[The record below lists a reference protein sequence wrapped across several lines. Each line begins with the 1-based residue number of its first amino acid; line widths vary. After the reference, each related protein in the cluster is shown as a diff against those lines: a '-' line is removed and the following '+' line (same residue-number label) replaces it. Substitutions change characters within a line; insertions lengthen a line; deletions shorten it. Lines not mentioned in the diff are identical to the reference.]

1 MCGNPFK
8 SPSARA
14 PKIAQVAPAPQ
25 AVQTQD
31 VDATGNEGDR
41 QRRRRG
47 YAATR
52 VADDRAVLT
61 DNTNGKRTTLG

>member
-1 MCGNPFK
+1 MCNNPFK
-8 SPSARA
+8 KMRFYHPQ
-14 PKIAQVAPAPQ
+14 PEPVAPAPQ

-61 DNTNGKRTTLG
+61 DNTNGRRTTLG

>member
-8 SPSARA
+8 KPSVPQ
-14 PKIAQVAPAPQ
+14 PKPVAPAPQ
-25 AVQTQD
+25 EVQTQD
-31 VDATGNEGDR
+31 VDATGNEGER